1 MLELPDVARPVVL
14 LQRAQRADRDP
25 ADPLARLAAEGADER
40 LHEGGEVLAPLAQRG
55 HAQRVAG
62 HPVIEVPPEGAVLH
76 PALEV
81 GVGGRHHPDVH
92 RGRRPAH
99 RLHLLLLEG
108 AEELRLKGRRH
119 LPDLV
124 EEQRPALGQLEPPGA
139 LRDTRG
145 DALADAEQLG
155 LEEVDGDRGAVDGH
169 ERPRLTR
176 GGEVQNAGHALLADA
191 RLAEDEDRQVALDER
206 GHLRVERGDRGG
218 VAGDVALGKGEP
230 VPGASRGR
238 DLVEGDD
245 GGLAE
250 RRRSRRR
257 RRAGREVDGEL
268 RVLGL
273 DPLDAQ
279 GHGAEAHL
287 VTRREA
293 RRLDASAG
301 QKGAVPAALVRD
313 GLRPSRPTSTAA

>member
-1 MLELPDVARPVVL
+1 MQD
-14 LQRAQRADRDP
+14 
-25 ADPLARLAAEGADER
+25 
-40 LHEGGEVLAPLAQRG
+40 
-55 HAQRVAG
+55 
-62 HPVIEVPPEGAVLH
+62 
-76 PALEV
+76 
-81 GVGGRHHPDVH
+81 
-92 RGRRPAH
+92 
-99 RLHLLLLEG
+99 
-108 AEELRLKGRRH
+108 
-119 LPDLV
+119 
-124 EEQRPALGQLEPPGA
+124 
-139 LRDTRG
+139 
-145 DALADAEQLG
+145 
-155 LEEVDGDRGAVDGH
+155 
-169 ERPRLTR
+169 
-176 GGEVQNAGHALLADA
+176 AGHALLADA

-230 VPGASRGR
+230 VRGAARGR
-238 DLVEGDD
+238 DLVEADD

-287 VTRREA
+287 VARREA

-301 QKGAVPAALVRD
+301 QEGAVAAALVRD
-313 GLRPSRPTSTAA
+313 GEALAPDLDRRVAARHAAHGQDHVAVGIAAHPVPARGQGEGAHEAADLAAQPVTGPRFGGGQGRAQKENRASAQTARFRMSP